1 MSSERSGGMGEKDLY
16 EVKFTPLP
24 GRKTQDPLLTVLKGQ
39 VVDEET
45 KQPVE
50 GDIEIT
56 DNTKNLPLSKQR
68 SNSSIGNFLLSM
80 HSGRNYGISVS
91 APGYLFHSENFD
103 LKDTAGY
110 KEVVKVIELKKVK
123 VDRTIVLN
131 NVFYDF
137 DKATLRPESSAKLD
151 ALVQLL
157 KDNGK
162 LRIELGSDT
171 DDKGADDYNL
181 KLSDARA
188 ASVVAYLVGKGIA
201 QDRLVTKGY
210 GESAPVA
217 SNGTGEG
224 RQQNRR
230 TEFKVLE

>member
-1 MSSERSGGMGEKDLY
+1 M
-16 EVKFTPLP
+16 
-24 GRKTQDPLLTVLKGQ
+24 
-39 VVDEET
+39 
-45 KQPVE
+45 
-50 GDIEIT
+50 
-56 DNTKNLPLSKQR
+56 
-68 SNSSIGNFLLSM
+68 
-80 HSGRNYGISVS
+80 
-91 APGYLFHSENFD
+91 
-103 LKDTAGY
+103 
-110 KEVVKVIELKKVK
+110 KVIELKKVK
-123 VDRTIVLN
+123 VGRTIVLN

-137 DKATLRPESSAKLD
+137 DKATLRPESSTELD

-162 LRIELGSDT
+162 LRIELGSHT

-188 ASVVAYLVGKGIA
+188 ASVVDYLAGKGIA
-201 QDRLVTKGY
+201 QDRLVAKGY

-217 SNGTGEG
+217 SNETDEG